1 MEAESV
7 DPGSNRARQLGRTI
21 GIAVFS
27 LIVATFTAVCSIQ
40 ICLQVWAPKVTPLP
54 ASQPSDSQT
63 TGSGRTI
70 DCSAGTLRLVEAI
83 EAARL
88 ASADEVEEQAALAQF
103 RGALSPAWTYRAAI
117 DRVCAGDAEAI
128 QRLRAVDRLRYAEEH
143 AVRYGAIDLAKRRQE
158 VKRLIPLLRKSVDRA
173 L

>member
-1 MEAESV
+1 M
-7 DPGSNRARQLGRTI
+7 DGGLDRARQLGRTI

-27 LIVATFTAVCSIQ
+27 LIVATFTVVCSVQ
-40 ICLQVWAPKVTPLP
+40 ICLQVWAPEVF
-54 ASQPSDSQT
+54 PSSL
-63 TGSGRTI
+63 

-83 EAARL
+83 EAARV
-88 ASADEVEEQAALAQF
+88 ASADQAEEQPALARF
-103 RGALSPAWTYRAAI
+103 RGALSPVWMQRPAI
-117 DRVCAGDAEAI
+117 DRACAGDTVAL
-128 QRLRAVDRLRYAEEH
+128 QRLKAVDRLRYAEEH

>member
-1 MEAESV
+1 VEPESV
-7 DPGSNRARQLGRTI
+7 NAVSNRARQLGRTI

-27 LIVATFTAVCSIQ
+27 LLVATFTVVCSVQ
-40 ICLQVWAPKVTPLP
+40 ICLQVWAPEVTPFTDG
-54 ASQPSDSQT
+54 PSAG
-63 TGSGRTI
+63 GSLST
-70 DCSAGTLRLVEAI
+70 DCSAGTLRLAEAI
-83 EAARL
+83 EAARV
-88 ASADEVEEQAALAQF
+88 ASADEAEEQAALALF
-103 RGALSPAWTYRAAI
+103 RGALAPEWTHRGAI
-117 DRVCAGDAEAI
+117 DRACAGDANAI